1 MCAIVK
7 TVIRFGV
14 IAGLATGAAVLVAGP
29 QRVAAAAGQARS
41 KILSTIDSNLE
52 NPVVLR
58 SQLRELAETY
68 PDRIR
73 EVRGDLA
80 ELDEQIAQIDRDR
93 VVAQRVVELAGA
105 DLDQLNSQ
113 LERAK
118 AARAEHP
125 GARTVVIS
133 VKNEDLK
140 IDEAFDR
147 ATQIAQTR
155 AAYQSRVADADRTL
169 AFLTQQSGRLSE
181 MLTKLEEEHS
191 DLQTQLWQL
200 DHQIDAIERNDKLL
214 AMLEQRE
221 RELNSHDWPEVAS
234 LDQLRQRLASIRAEQ
249 ESQFKSL
256 ERSSQRESYEDVARQ
271 QLDREA
277 DAQREFESTM
287 DYLRGATPSAQ
298 PDVRIEPEGEPKAID
313 SGPVVRI
320 H

>member
-298 PDVRIEPEGEPKAID
+298 PDVRIEPEGEPKAIE